1 MASSI
6 INKIHK
12 VGGDEALKR
21 FFDSKGEDFPPI
33 KLTSREM
40 EFLKGGKFLDWAKRH
55 LRDIID
61 IVGGISTGNP
71 WMIAGGLA
79 GIIFN
84 P

>member
-1 MASSI
+1 MASNI
-6 INKIHK
+6 ITKIHK

-33 KLTSREM
+33 KLTSQEM

-55 LRDIID
+55 FRDIFD
-61 IVGGISTGNP
+61 IVGGLATGNP
-71 WMIAGGLA
+71 WMIAGGIA
-79 GIIFN
+79 GMILN